1 MPIIHLIKNDSAG
14 NPEYDFRLPNFRMF
28 EGKVDTPVTPAPL
41 PEEGADEN
49 ILTKI
54 SGNTANYTI
63 AWIIKESDT
72 NDEVLAGI
80 RTRSVYEKI
89 NFLEETFVSESIEDS
104 FTLLIN
110 DDDDSTQLLKREGIT
125 TKFTYSV
132 QEDSP
137 LAFIGSIDM
146 IRGRAIV
153 VREYDVPS
161 EPLSFS
167 VTKSSTR
174 RMRLTWETPRIAGSS
189 SITSYQISYQKIGQD
204 VVKITHNSTTSL
216 LRNITVGTS
225 GIYAV
230 HIRAENRSGLGAKSV
245 EKTITL

>member
-161 EPLSFS
+161 EPLSLS
-167 VTKSSTR
+167 LTNTGTR
-174 RMRLTWETPRIAGSS
+174 RVRVSWEKPRITGDT
-189 SITSYQISYQKIGQD
+189 SINTYYVYYQKVGGN
-204 VVKITHNSTTSL
+204 VNRVSTSGL
-216 LRNITVGTS
+216 FYNVRVLSS
-225 GIYAV
+225 GIYAIHV
-230 HIRAENRSGLGAKSV
+230 RAVNDSGIGAKSV